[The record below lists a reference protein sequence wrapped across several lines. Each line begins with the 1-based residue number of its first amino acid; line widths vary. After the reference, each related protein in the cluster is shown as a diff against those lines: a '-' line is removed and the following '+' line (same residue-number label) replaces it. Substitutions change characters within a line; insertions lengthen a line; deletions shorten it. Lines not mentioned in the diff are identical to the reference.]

1 MQAVLLFVLAGL
13 IGGIAVGL
21 QSPLASLI
29 GQKLGL
35 MESVFIL
42 HFGGALLSGL
52 LLLFAGGGT
61 LGQWR
66 TVPWYALIAGTFGL
80 VIIAAV
86 NYTIPQLGTTTTIA
100 LVVCGQFLIGLVID
114 HFGLLGVAVRP
125 IDVTRLLGIGV
136 IFVGIYLI
144 MR

>member
-1 MQAVLLFVLAGL
+1 MQTVLLFVLAGL

-42 HFGGALLSGL
+42 HFGGALLL
-52 LLLFAGGGT
+52 IMGGGT
-61 LGQWR
+61 ISQWR

-125 IDVTRLLGIGV
+125 IDLTRLLGVGV
-136 IFVGIYLI
+136 LFVGIYLI